1 MSLHNRSLGCEGEGL
16 AVTYLERHN
25 YKILQRNF
33 RCRSGEIDIVAR
45 DGKTTVFVEVK
56 TRKSR
61 LYGPPQLSVTP
72 FKQRQISKAALTWL
86 AKKGQLEVCARFDV
100 ISITF
105 IGQQPQ
111 IEHISNAFE
120 LAY

>member
-56 TRKSR
+56 TRKADSMG
-61 LYGPPQLSVTP
+61 LPSFP
-72 FKQRQISKAALTWL
+72 
-86 AKKGQLEVCARFDV
+86 
-100 ISITF
+100 
-105 IGQQPQ
+105 
-111 IEHISNAFE
+111 
-120 LAY
+120 